1 MNKKVLLTGSSGFL
15 GSQLTKDLVFNNFIV
30 TALDIN
36 DPIKKFD
43 GVQYVKSDLKKY
55 LNNTNL
61 LSEFELII
69 HAASV
74 LPYKNNEEE
83 IWDKN
88 FYTTKKLVTQLEKK
102 DNIFL
107 IYVSSSA
114 VYGKPLSLPINK
126 KTLRNPLDA
135 YGHSKVNSEDYI
147 IENLSRESFAIIRPR
162 TILGDERS
170 GIFDIFF
177 KLIKMGIPLP
187 IPNNGR
193 QTIQFVEV
201 RDLSN
206 LIVHVAK
213 SKLSGVWPAAGPN
226 PEPLNY
232 LLKSLSQKIKKRII
246 VININTKFF
255 QYIGKIL
262 IFLKITK
269 FTSWHFGAFPH
280 DFYFDNQWLP
290 KGFKYKYSSND
301 AFFNNA
307 RKFFKI

>member
-1 MNKKVLLTGSSGFL
+1 MGNKVLLTGSSGFL
-15 GSQLTKDLVFNNFIV
+15 GSQLIKDLIFNNYKV
-30 TALDIN
+30 TALDIIEPN
-36 DPIKKFD
+36 EKLDEVEYLKT
-43 GVQYVKSDLKKY
+43 DLKNY
-55 LNNTNL
+55 LTNL
-61 LSEFELII
+61 DSLKDFELII

-74 LPYKNNEEE
+74 LPYKNNEKE

-88 FYTTKKLVTQLEKK
+88 FSTTKKLVEQLEKK
-102 DNIFL
+102 EGFFF

-114 VYGKPLSLPINK
+114 VYGKPLSLPIK
-126 KTLRNPLDA
+126 KETLRNPLDV
-135 YGHSKVNSEDYI
+135 YGESKVHSEDYI
-147 IENLSRESFAIIRPR
+147 VKNLNKESYAIIRPR
-162 TILGDERS
+162 TILGDNRS

-177 KLIKMGIPLP
+177 KLIKMRIPLP

-193 QTIQFVEV
+193 QIIQFVEV

-213 SKLSGVWPAAGPN
+213 TKLPGVWPAAGPT

-232 LLKSLSQKIKKRII
+232 LLKSLSQKIRKRII

-255 QYIGKIL
+255 QYTGKIL
-262 IFLKITK
+262 ISLKITK

-280 DFYFDNQWLP
+280 DFYFDNQWVP
-290 KGFKYKYSSND
+290 YGFKYKYTSND

>member
-1 MNKKVLLTGSSGFL
+1 MNKKVLLTGSSGIL

-61 LSEFELII
+61 LNEFELII

-88 FYTTKKLVTQLEKK
+88 FYTTKKLVTHLGKK

-135 YGHSKVNSEDYI
+135 YGQSKVNSEDYI
-147 IENLSRESFAIIRPR
+147 IENLNRESFAIIRPR

>member
-15 GSQLTKDLVFNNFIV
+15 GSQLIKDLVLNNFMV

-36 DPIKKFD
+36 DPVKKLEEVKYIKA
-43 GVQYVKSDLKKY
+43 DLKNY
-55 LNNTNL
+55 LNHTNL
-61 LSEFELII
+61 LNEFELII

-74 LPYKNNEEE
+74 LPYKNNEKE

-88 FYTTKKLVTQLEKK
+88 FSTTKKLVQHLEKK
-102 DNIFL
+102 DNIFF

-114 VYGKPLSLPINK
+114 VYGKPLSLPININ
-126 KTLRNPLDA
+126 TLRNPLDV
-135 YGHSKVNSEDYI
+135 YGESKVNSENYI
-147 IENLSRESFAIIRPR
+147 IDNLNKESFAIIRPR

-177 KLIKMGIPLP
+177 NLIKMRIPLP

-193 QTIQFVEV
+193 QIIQFVEV

-206 LIVHVAK
+206 LIVHIAK
-213 SKLSGVWPAAGPN
+213 SKLSGIWPAAGPT
-226 PEPLNY
+226 PESLNY
-232 LLKSLSQKIKKRII
+232 LLKSLSQKIKKRIFI
-246 VININTKFF
+246 VNINIKFF

-280 DFYFDNQWLP
+280 DFYFDKKWVPND
-290 KGFKYKYSSND
+290 FKYKYTSNE